1 MSAFTIIVLF
11 GLVGLS
17 CLISYVDFRWYVIPN
32 TLNASVFALGL
43 IYNCASGW
51 QNALQACLF
60 AVTVGIAVYTMRHI
74 HMRLTG
80 RVGLGMGDVKLSAA
94 AAVWLSPWNFPIFLF
109 LASGSA
115 LIFFIA
121 THGVQGKA
129 LRSQKIPFGPF
140 LALALVLTW
149 NGERLNWIALV

>member
-1 MSAFTIIVLF
+1 MSVFTIIVLF
-11 GLVGLS
+11 GLVGLT
-17 CLISYVDFRWYVIPN
+17 CLISYVDFRWYAIPDV
-32 TLNASVFALGL
+32 LNVSVFSLGL
-43 IYNCASGW
+43 TYNFSSGW
-51 QNALQACLF
+51 QDALQACLF
-60 AVTVGIAVYTMRHI
+60 AAIVGIAVYTMRHV

-80 RVGLGMGDVKLSAA
+80 RIGLGMGDVKLSAA

-115 LIFFIA
+115 LIFFIV

-129 LRSQKIPFGPF
+129 LRSQRIPFGPF

-149 NGERLNWIALV
+149 NGERLNWVALL

>member
-1 MSAFTIIVLF
+1 MSVFTIFVLI
-11 GLVGLS
+11 GLVGLT
-17 CLISYVDFRWYVIPN
+17 CLISYVDFRRYVIPDA
-32 TLNASVFALGL
+32 LNVSVFALGL

-51 QNALQACLF
+51 QDALQACLF
-60 AVTVGIAVYTMRHI
+60 ATIVGIVVCTMRHI
-74 HMRLTG
+74 HMRLTC

-94 AAVWLSPWNFPIFLF
+94 AAVWLCPWNFPIFLF
-109 LASGSA
+109 IASSSA
-115 LIFFIA
+115 LMFFVA

-129 LRSQKIPFGPF
+129 LRSQRIPFGPF

>member
-1 MSAFTIIVLF
+1 MSDFTIFVLI
-11 GLVGLS
+11 GLVGLT
-17 CLISYVDFRWYVIPN
+17 CLISYVDFRWYVIPD
-32 TLNASVFALGL
+32 TLNVSVLTLGL
-43 IYNCASGW
+43 IYNFASGL
-51 QNALQACLF
+51 QSVLQACLF
-60 AVTVGIAVYTMRHI
+60 AAVVGTAVYAMRHI

-80 RVGLGMGDVKLSAA
+80 RIGLGMGDVKLSAA

-129 LRSQKIPFGPF
+129 LRSQRIPFGPF

>member
-1 MSAFTIIVLF
+1 MIVLF
-11 GLVGLS
+11 GLVGLTS
-17 CLISYVDFRWYVIPN
+17 LISYVDFRWYVIPDA
-32 TLNASVFALGL
+32 LNASVFALGL
-43 IYNCASGW
+43 IYNCASGLH
-51 QNALQACLF
+51 NVLQASLF
-60 AVTVGIAVYTMRHI
+60 AAIVGIVIYTMRHI

-94 AAVWLSPWNFPIFLF
+94 AAVWLSPWNFPVFLF
-109 LASGSA
+109 FASGSA

-121 THGVQGKA
+121 THGMQGKA